1 LSEFFHD
8 IFVLLAIVVPYAFF
22 TITIGL
28 LLYKIEKLEP
38 SVNTEDDMYEYHTEF
53 GHGY

>member
-1 LSEFFHD
+1 MLFA
-8 IFVLLAIVVPYAFF
+8 LVVPYTFF
-22 TITIGL
+22 TIVIGL

-38 SVNTEDDMYEYHTEF
+38 NTNTEDDIYEYHTEF